1 MQTYGKSAFTL
12 LEMMVVLVL
21 MGVIIAFVAPRVANY
36 LRQTGKAE
44 IKFKIERLKEALIDY
59 KMTFG
64 MYPTTREGLRAL
76 VTNPRPQ
83 AEAFKRNADKWPF
96 VKEEEIADKAGNDF
110 VYHCP
115 PERYKGKYRSFELIY
130 LGPTQTEGDPEGY
143 VDGI

>member
-1 MQTYGKSAFTL
+1 MHARSKEAFTL

-21 MGVIIAFVAPRVANY
+21 MGVIMAFVIPRVTNY

-44 IKFKIERLKEALIDY
+44 IKFKIERIKEALIDY

-64 MYPTTREGLRAL
+64 VYPTTREGLHAL
-76 VTNPRPQ
+76 VANPRPNV
-83 AEAFKRNADKWPF
+83 EVFRRNADKWPM
-96 VKEEEIADKAGNDF
+96 VKEEEIADKAGNPF
-110 VYHCP
+110 IYNCP
-115 PERYKGKYRSFELIY
+115 PTRNKGSYRSLELIY